1 MKSHYCHEEKTIIE
15 FSGQCNWCKEKDM
28 NANELADE
36 LDKSRQEPFTSEYLV
51 GQAATMLRQQANE
64 IIELECEKERQR
76 EKYEGM
82 ICDRDVEIEALKS
95 VVYWLKE
102 NRPEVWD
109 DIKKWRLE

>member
-1 MKSHYCHEEKTIIE
+1 M
-15 FSGQCNWCKEKDM
+15 GVLM

-51 GQAATMLRQQANE
+51 GQAATMLRQQQA
-64 IIELECEKERQR
+64 ELDSLR
-76 EKYEGM
+76 
-82 ICDRDVEIEALKS
+82 S

-109 DIKKWRLE
+109 DIKKWSKM